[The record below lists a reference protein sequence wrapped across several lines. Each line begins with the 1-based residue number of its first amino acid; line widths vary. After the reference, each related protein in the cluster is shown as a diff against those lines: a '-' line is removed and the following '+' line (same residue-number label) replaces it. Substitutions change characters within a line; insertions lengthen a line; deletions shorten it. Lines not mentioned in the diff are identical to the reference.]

1 MDRIGTPELVW
12 RWFAAHWFTQ
22 FDGHQIEGEFAVWDA
37 SGSSGRNGPGG
48 PGGDRVEVRVVAREL
63 ARHAPLDLY
72 AALRA
77 VLPAEEVFLFES
89 LEGAPADRRSAVVG
103 FGRLAEVRVH
113 ADRVEVEGATP
124 ELKRALAGAVEAAG
138 LVTDGPAAGCP
149 VAHHPLP
156 DGPYVFRSGGPAR
169 VWEALARVQG
179 LFSVTTALPD
189 TGYAF
194 GFLTTLAYE
203 SAWHMEELPERGD
216 AGGGRPD
223 IVLTLFRD
231 TVWYG
236 VADGRVRLLRADS
249 PAFAGLAEPPA
260 LPDLPEP
267 PATGGGSGA
276 AGALPPAPRPR
287 SVRDSVDRETFL
299 GWAARCLEHI
309 GVGDVYQI
317 QIGHRIDVESDL
329 TPLEVYRRLRG
340 RNPSPYMYLA
350 AQAGRTLIGASP
362 ELFFRIEDG
371 GIVMRPIAGT
381 ARRGPDEG
389 VNRQRVKE
397 MRESVK
403 ERAEHIMLVDLCRND
418 IGRVALPSTQPVDR
432 LMEVEAYSHVFHLVS
447 TVSGRL
453 APEVGV
459 WDAVRATFPAGT
471 MSGAPKV
478 RAMEIIHGLERERR
492 GAYAGAV
499 GLVDVRGWSELA
511 LCIRTIEHDGRTYST
526 QSSAGMVAQSEPESE
541 WQETLAK
548 MGAAY
553 WALTGEELLP

>member
-1 MDRIGTPELVW
+1 M
-12 RWFAAHWFTQ
+12 
-22 FDGHQIEGEFAVWDA
+22 
-37 SGSSGRNGPGG
+37 
-48 PGGDRVEVRVVAREL
+48 EVRVAVEEL

-72 AALRA
+72 AALRE

-103 FGRLAEVRVH
+103 FGRLAEIRVH
-113 ADRVEVEGATP
+113 ADRVEVDGPAP

-149 VAHHPLP
+149 VAYHPLP
-156 DGPYVFRSGGPAR
+156 DGPYVFRFTGSDQ
-169 VWEALARVQG
+169 VWDALGRAQG
-179 LFSVTTALPD
+179 LFSLTTDLPD
-189 TGYAF
+189 SGYAF
-194 GFLTTLAYE
+194 GFLTSLAYE
-203 SAWHMEELPERGD
+203 SSWHMEELPERTGGD
-216 AGGGRPD
+216 GGRPD
-223 IVLTLFRD
+223 ITLTLFRD

-236 VADGRVRLLRADS
+236 VGDGRVRRLRADS
-249 PAFAGLAEPPA
+249 PAFAGPA
-260 LPDLPEP
+260 DLPDLPEL
-267 PATGGGSGA
+267 PA
-276 AGALPPAPRPR
+276 LPREREREQERRQEQVPPAPAPR

-299 GWAARCLEHI
+299 GWAERCLEHI

-317 QIGHRIDVESDL
+317 QIGHRVDVETDL
-329 TPLEVYRRLRG
+329 TPLDVYRRLRG
-340 RNPSPYMYLA
+340 RNPSPYMYLMP
-350 AQAGRTLIGASP
+350 QAGRTLIGASP

-371 GIVMRPIAGT
+371 EILMRPIAGT
-381 ARRGPDEG
+381 ARRGPDEE
-389 VNRQRVKE
+389 VNQRRVKE

-403 ERAEHIMLVDLCRND
+403 EQAEHIMLVDLCRND

-432 LMEVEAYSHVFHLVS
+432 LMEVETYSHVFHLVS

-453 APEVGV
+453 DPEVGV

-478 RAMEIIHGLERERR
+478 RAMEIIDGLERERR

-511 LCIRTIEHDGRTYST
+511 LCIRTIEHDGHTYST